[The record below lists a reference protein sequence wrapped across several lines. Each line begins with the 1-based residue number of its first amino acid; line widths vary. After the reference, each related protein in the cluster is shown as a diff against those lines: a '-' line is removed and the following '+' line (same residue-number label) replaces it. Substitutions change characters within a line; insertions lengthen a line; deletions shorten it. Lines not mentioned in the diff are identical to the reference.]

1 MATITNDNQGPFYVG
16 QSLQIDFE
24 TNIDLTGAKI
34 KVRHVPP
41 GKTRLDYATGRISKN
56 KVEFDFVPSDKG
68 NHRFWLYGLDKNN
81 KVIISSPVDVFV
93 REEGT

>member
-1 MATITNDNQGPFYVG
+1 MATKTKDNQGPFYDG

-41 GKTRLDYATGRISKN
+41 GKSRLDYATGRISK
-56 KVEFDFVPSDKG
+56 
-68 NHRFWLYGLDKNN
+68 
-81 KVIISSPVDVFV
+81 I
-93 REEGT
+93 